1 MFDFNKVKVIGV
13 TKPVCDFIPD
23 SEGIL
28 SYAARVSSPSNQE
41 NFDTANKIIRL
52 LCSQ

>member
-13 TKPVCDFIPD
+13 TQPVVDFIPD

-28 SYAARVSSPSNQE
+28 SYAARVSSPSN
-41 NFDTANKIIRL
+41 
-52 LCSQ
+52 